1 MRNKQHDNT
10 PRFYEIDLYRF
21 LAAIGVVIFHYT
33 YTAFMEGYAPIANF
47 PEIREITRYF
57 YMGINFFFV
66 ISGFVIFMSVADG
79 SVKKFL
85 ISRFVRLY
93 PAYWA
98 ALILTSIVTVY
109 FGGAVFSVTW
119 PQFWA
124 NATMVNEAMN
134 YKPIDGAYWTL
145 YIELKFYLFMLI
157 ILAVG
162 AMKHFQHLMALVLV
176 ASTGAL
182 YFPWAA
188 NINMF
193 TAMFPHWSGY
203 FAAGCIFYLVRRD
216 GVNLYR
222 ALLMALAYFYI
233 IKQSTL
239 FGDLMSQWFGITFD
253 STIIALINS
262 AFFALFMVTSLFKE
276 NPLRKAWCYYLG
288 ILTYPIYLVHQHL
301 GYMTFNYFGTE
312 RNIASLVAVTIIVM
326 AIVAWIVHQLIEV
339 KLGKRLS
346 SFLKR
351 RWLTN
356 TRKTADYQ
364 AG

>member
-1 MRNKQHDNT
+1 MDVN

-47 PEIREITRYF
+47 PELREVTRYF

-79 SVKKFL
+79 SVRKFL

-98 ALILTSIVTVY
+98 ALIMTSIATVY
-109 FGGAVFSVTW
+109 FGGEVFSINW

-124 NATMVNEAMN
+124 NVTMINETMD

-145 YIELKFYLFMLI
+145 YIELKFYLFMLF
-157 ILAVG
+157 ILATGV
-162 AMKHFQHLMALVLV
+162 MKYFQSIIALVLV
-176 ASTGAL
+176 GSTVVL
-182 YFPWAA
+182 FFPWAV

-203 FAAGCIFYLVRRD
+203 FAAGCIFYLIRRD
-216 GVNLYR
+216 GINFYR
-222 ALLMALAYFYI
+222 TLLLALAYFYI

-239 FGDLMSQWFGITFD
+239 FGGLMGQWFSITFD
-253 STIIALINS
+253 LEVIVWINS
-262 AFFALFMVTSLFKE
+262 AFFALLMVTALVKE

-288 ILTYPIYLVHQHL
+288 VFTYPIYLVHQHI
-301 GYMTFNYFGTE
+301 GYMAFNYFGTE
-312 RNIASLVAVTIIVM
+312 NNITWLVVLTVLVM
-326 AIVAWIVHQLIEV
+326 AILAWLVHQLVEV
-339 KLGKRLS
+339 EIGKRLS
-346 SFLKR
+346 VILKR
-351 RWLTN
+351 KWLTN
-356 TRKTADYQ
+356 TDKAVDCQT
-364 AG
+364 G